1 MKIIPLHQQLNE
13 FVGGDKGQD
22 QSGDWQYHRFG
33 KPPDQGENPGVPL
46 RRGCPHLYR
55 DLPDTGVYCIKEP
68 RQVVHDPANQQ
79 LLQPVR
85 DPVGEKSHEAPPL
98 EQAGQQGDQG
108 RAQQDNAA
116 ARHEL
121 FHALGLGAR
130 VIRPVALQ
138 EIDDAPHAQT
148 SAQGHNEGLQGGD
161 SGRKELH
168 INLHIL
174 REYHPGHEKSR
185 PCQAAG
191 TLWTRCPEV
200 IQRRPGR
207 PGRHS

>member
-1 MKIIPLHQQLNE
+1 MSI
-13 FVGGDKGQD
+13 
-22 QSGDWQYHRFG
+22 
-33 KPPDQGENPGVPL
+33 
-46 RRGCPHLYR
+46 
-55 DLPDTGVYCIKEP
+55 
-68 RQVVHDPANQQ
+68 
-79 LLQPVR
+79 
-85 DPVGEKSHEAPPL
+85 
-98 EQAGQQGDQG
+98 
-108 RAQQDNAA
+108 
-116 ARHEL
+116 
-121 FHALGLGAR
+121 GAR

>member
-22 QSGDWQYHRFG
+22 QSGDWQYHRLG

-55 DLPDTGVYCIKEP
+55 DLPDTGIDCIKEP
-68 RQVVHDPANQQ
+68 RQVVHDPADQQ

-121 FHALGLGAR
+121 
-130 VIRPVALQ
+130 
-138 EIDDAPHAQT
+138 
-148 SAQGHNEGLQGGD
+148 
-161 SGRKELH
+161 
-168 INLHIL
+168 
-174 REYHPGHEKSR
+174 
-185 PCQAAG
+185 
-191 TLWTRCPEV
+191 
-200 IQRRPGR
+200 
-207 PGRHS
+207 RH